1 MLKKTLIALA
11 LTGGMITFAGCGNKE
26 VAPHEKVT
34 IEQGQIAPKIAV
46 GSNIELALTDQFDKA
61 HKIEESTKKVI
72 FVFTKATGHLVKQ
85 FFNTQSEDFMEKR
98 DIQFIAD
105 VSPMP
110 SLILEYAALPDLKK
124 HKYPIMLIRDEKIAA
139 NFKNEAN
146 AEAIMIIN
154 LDKLKVTNVKFVSNI
169 NDFQNEIE

>member
-1 MLKKTLIALA
+1 MKLNILSATALA
-11 LTGGMITFAGCGNKE
+11 LTLALTGCGSKK
-26 VAPHEKVT
+26 VVDHEKVT
-34 IEQGQIAPKIAV
+34 IEKGQIAPKIVV
-46 GSNIELALTDQFDKA
+46 GSNMDLALNDQFDKA

-85 FFNTQSEDFMEKR
+85 FFNTQSEDFMQKR
-98 DIQFIAD
+98 DIKFVAD

-124 HKYPIMLIRDEKIAA
+124 HKYPIMLIRDEKIAPNYKNDA
-139 NFKNEAN
+139 NS
-146 AEAIMIIN
+146 EAIMIVN

>member
-1 MLKKTLIALA
+1 MKLNILSATALA
-11 LTGGMITFAGCGNKE
+11 LTLALTGCGSKK
-26 VAPHEKVT
+26 VVDHEKVT
-34 IEQGQIAPKIAV
+34 IEKGQIAPKIVV
-46 GSNIELALTDQFDKA
+46 GSNMDLALNDQFDKA

-85 FFNTQSEDFMEKR
+85 FFNTQSEDFMQKR
-98 DIQFIAD
+98 DIKFIAD

-124 HKYPIMLIRDEKIAA
+124 HKYPIMLIRDEKIAPNYKNDA
-139 NFKNEAN
+139 NS
-146 AEAIMIIN
+146 EAIMIVN

>member
-1 MLKKTLIALA
+1 MKFNILSATALA
-11 LTGGMITFAGCGNKE
+11 MTLTLTGCGSKE

-34 IEQGQIAPKIAV
+34 IEKGQIAPSISV
-46 GSNIELALTDQFDKA
+46 GSNLNLELNDQFDKA
-61 HKIEESTKKVI
+61 HKIEENTKKVI

-85 FFNTQSEDFMEKR
+85 FFNTQNEDFMQKR
-98 DIQFIAD
+98 DIQLIAD

-124 HKYPIMLIRDEKIAA
+124 NKYPIMLIRDEKIAP

-146 AEAIMIIN
+146 SEAIMIVN

-169 NDFQNEIE
+169 NDFQSEIE

>member
-1 MLKKTLIALA
+1 MKLNILSAGAIALI
-11 LTGGMITFAGCGNKE
+11 LTLSGCGNKE

-34 IEQGQIAPKIAV
+34 IEKGQIAPGLTV
-46 GSNIELALTDQFDKA
+46 GSNIELSLNDQFDKA

-85 FFNTQSEDFMEKR
+85 FFNTQSEDFMQKR
-98 DIQFIAD
+98 DIQFVAD

-124 HKYPIMLIRDEKIAA
+124 HKYPIMLIRDEKIAP

-146 AEAIMIIN
+146 SEAIMIVN
-154 LDKLKVTNVKFVSNI
+154 LDKLKVSNVKFVSNI

>member
-1 MLKKTLIALA
+1 MKINILSATILAVTLA
-11 LTGGMITFAGCGNKE
+11 LSGCGSKE
-26 VAPHEKVT
+26 VKDHAKVT
-34 IEQGQIAPKIAV
+34 IDDGKVTEKISI
-46 GSNIELALTDQFDKA
+46 GSNIGSLEVTDQFDKP

-85 FFNTQSEDFMEKR
+85 FFNTQSEDFMQKR
-98 DIQFIAD
+98 DIQFVAD

-124 HKYPIMLIRDEKIAA
+124 NKYPIMLIRDEKIAP

-146 AEAIMIIN
+146 SEAIMIVN

>member
-1 MLKKTLIALA
+1 MKLNILSATALA
-11 LTGGMITFAGCGNKE
+11 LTLTLTGCGSKK
-26 VAPHEKVT
+26 VVDHEKVT
-34 IEQGQIAPKIAV
+34 IEKGQIAPKIVV
-46 GSNIELALTDQFDKA
+46 GSNMDLALNDQFDKA

-85 FFNTQSEDFMEKR
+85 FFNTQSEDFMQKR
-98 DIQFIAD
+98 DIKFIAD

-124 HKYPIMLIRDEKIAA
+124 HKYPIMLIRDEKIAPNYKNDA
-139 NFKNEAN
+139 NS
-146 AEAIMIIN
+146 EAIMIVN